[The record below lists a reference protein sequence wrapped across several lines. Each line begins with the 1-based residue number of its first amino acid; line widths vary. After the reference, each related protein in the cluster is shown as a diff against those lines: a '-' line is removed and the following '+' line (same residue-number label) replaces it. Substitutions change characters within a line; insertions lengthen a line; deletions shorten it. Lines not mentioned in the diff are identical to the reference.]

1 MKTKTNLLILTI
13 LILGLM
19 HKFFITSGGNFLFN
33 MDNARDLVD
42 VREMVVLQKVR
53 LIGPTSAIEG
63 LFNGPAWYYL
73 LVVPFVLTSGDPY
86 GAIVFQF
93 VTWAIG
99 GFFLLKIVQRFSKW
113 LIIPI
118 GLIWIS
124 SEFITLTTIY
134 SFNPN
139 PVTHLTPLFIYLLDK
154 YLEKGKLIF
163 GVSALFLGGLFF
175 NFEMNFGIFIP
186 AVVVVS
192 MIFSKRTNLIRTKSF
207 FLSIGAFILTLLP
220 QIFFDLRHDFL
231 MINSVINYLR
241 QGTANTTNILQRV
254 TIIPKTFYDVY
265 LPIMLNQKLLTNSIL
280 ILGLLFSLK
289 ILKERLD
296 RIVIISLCYI
306 FIPLISYILLPVNV
320 NSWHVGGA
328 MVAGL
333 ILTAYLLKR
342 LAEVGNILRFIS
354 IIIVIIILY
363 FSLIKISD
371 SITDSKKINLDPSRF
386 YNEIK
391 AIDYVYKLANGE
403 NFKVYTYLPSVI
415 DYSNQYL
422 FWWYGKKTYG
432 YIPYDYAYS
441 PNKPQYI
448 SNKQKFEGSK
458 ENYRGLVFLIKEP
471 DRIQLRDAWEDDYD
485 EMELISKE
493 IVGPYEIEMKREVRK
508 P

>member
-354 IIIVIIILY
+354 
-363 FSLIKISD
+363 
-371 SITDSKKINLDPSRF
+371 
-386 YNEIK
+386 
-391 AIDYVYKLANGE
+391 
-403 NFKVYTYLPSVI
+403 
-415 DYSNQYL
+415 
-422 FWWYGKKTYG
+422 
-432 YIPYDYAYS
+432 
-441 PNKPQYI
+441 
-448 SNKQKFEGSK
+448 
-458 ENYRGLVFLIKEP
+458 
-471 DRIQLRDAWEDDYD
+471 
-485 EMELISKE
+485 
-493 IVGPYEIEMKREVRK
+493 
-508 P
+508 